1 MITSRDSLLQTGM
14 NDVLRNVLK
23 NSLERPQ
30 YNWIQ
35 ERANTLL
42 ESVSFKDF
50 YIGYTL
56 IKQKLGDRSP
66 ELSDP
71 ENNKFAT
78 YLSDKG
84 VSLSDVGRMYLL
96 SELLDKKGGEYEEA
110 VVKLIEVADAEELA
124 VFLKFIAFLPS
135 PEIFRNTAAQA
146 LRTNIEPVFDAIALR
161 NPYGRF
167 YFNDQQWNQMYLKA
181 AFMQRP
187 LLQIEGVEE
196 RANTELS
203 RIISDYAHERWA
215 ASRDIDPHIWRPA
228 GFKPAEK
235 TYADMKY
242 LMEDGSAVEMKAAVL
257 VCESSQDPALRS
269 LIGDKQEWL
278 KQIHD
283 GTLNWNNLKL

>member
-1 MITSRDSLLQTGM
+1 MITSRDSLVQAGM
-14 NDVLRNVLK
+14 NDVLRDVLK
-23 NSLERPQ
+23 NSLERSQ
-30 YNWIQ
+30 YNWMQ
-35 ERANTLL
+35 ERINTLL
-42 ESVSFKDF
+42 ETVSFRDF

-71 ENNKFAT
+71 GNNKFAT
-78 YLSDKG
+78 YLSYKG

-96 SELLDKKGGEYEEA
+96 SELLNKKGGDYQEA

-167 YFNDQQWNQMYLKA
+167 YFNEQQWNQMYLKA

-215 ASRDIDPHIWRPA
+215 ASRDIDPHIWRPV
-228 GFKPAEK
+228 GFKPAES

-269 LIGDKQEWL
+269 LIGEKQEWL
-278 KQIHD
+278 KQMHD